1 MDPKRIGYIEAH
13 GTGTPAG
20 DRVEVTT
27 LKEFF
32 GDNSHQPALVGSVKS
47 NIGHTMPAA
56 GMIGVIK
63 TALSL
68 YNRKI
73 APTLHCEEPLPAMF
87 ESRFLPA
94 QELVEWDEDR
104 YPLVA
109 GVNAFGFGG
118 INSHAILVPYEPSVG
133 MPAPMR
139 PRRQPTAA
147 LKVSARTAEALAEKL
162 KTGDFT
168 HTGGDYRLVVFDPTD
183 KRIELAISI
192 VEEGRP
198 WRGQMGIWFS
208 HEALL
213 ANGGKV
219 AYLCPGFSME
229 APSETDSISEMLKL
243 PRVSE
248 LLSEEDD
255 DWWVQFIL
263 HYFYIVWL
271 CREAL
276 GKLGVE
282 PDLYAGNS
290 TGEWTAALFAGIT
303 EGTPSGLFGPMLSHV
318 PARYS
323 LIAVPGIGSAE
334 VEQLRAEIEGL
345 YLAAENSPSEVL
357 LCGDEDT
364 ANALIERLKERGLLY
379 TAMPYGSGIHTPL
392 MALPED
398 AYGAYVDSITI
409 REGDVPAWS
418 ATTLEPIPANRE
430 DYTELFKAQ
439 LTQPGSF
446 RRLIEKLYDEQDARV
461 FVQLGVGNLPKYVSD
476 TLEGRDFSVVGS
488 CAAGVEGADQLRQV
502 LAALFVE
509 GRDVD
514 SRFLGV
520 DPQYTVDHSLTRL
533 SRGAPPII
541 TEMPELAEI
550 VTARYGARGP
560 QPLASEGGDA
570 QGDPILATANA
581 NIKDAIAVQNELVQ
595 LFGQLPKELNGS
607 ALLSGQAAVSR
618 GRTVAPANADAL
630 QTVGAAPAIA
640 APATTAP
647 ATTAPVAP
655 EVFEEPLRLTF
666 EDHPYLIDH
675 SIVRQPPDWDCQDDL
690 NLVVPFT
697 MTIELF
703 AEIASRYAGGRKL
716 LRFSNINAYR
726 WIDVDRPFEG
736 TVRIT
741 RKTPNILDVEL
752 VGHARA
758 ELEFGD
764 EWPEPPGEYSGAID
778 IGEPIM
784 ANRTPAELY
793 DLYAFHGPQYRSNT
807 VMLEICSRGMRSLAE
822 RREGKGSLLDITGQ
836 QLGLFLHLTQTR
848 AVISFPVRLKEL
860 SFYADISDQDGE
872 FECTMLVKKMSEHS
886 VTGDMVLKRGE
897 KIWAL
902 ARGFVCQR
910 FESEPVVWHVI
921 SRPYSTL
928 LANRVAPGVYHVVN
942 RSRSNAL
949 VLLEKRYLTYAE
961 SSGLE
966 GLSAE
971 QRRDYL
977 TSRIALKDAARAFV
991 ASAPDAMLYPIEV
1004 FSTQDGDGRFSVF
1017 GREGRAEALRGLFAS
1032 LAQEGDN
1039 AVAMV
1044 AAHPV
1049 GVGMEKAEK
1058 KPDGFLEHAFT
1069 ERERGLLA
1077 SLGPLG
1083 QPEGIARFCAARQAC
1098 ARKLGI
1104 GLQDDPAGLEVSAID
1119 GDVLYVGE
1127 HGVQTMLAEG
1137 GYAIGWTL

>member
-32 GDNSHQPALVGSVKS
+32 GDNGHQPALVGSVKS

-118 INSHAILVPYEPSVG
+118 INSHAILVPYEPAVG
-133 MPAPMR
+133 MPPPIR

-147 LKVSARTAEALAEKL
+147 LKMSARTAEALVEKL

-168 HTGGDYRLVVFDPTD
+168 HTGGDYRLVVFEPTD

-213 ANGGKV
+213 TKGGKV

-243 PRVSE
+243 PRIAD

-318 PARYS
+318 PTHYS
-323 LIAVPGIGSAE
+323 LIAVPGIGSDE

-364 ANALIERLKERGLLY
+364 SAALMERLKEKDLLY
-379 TAMPYGSGIHTPL
+379 TVMTYGSGIHTPL

-446 RRLIEKLYDEQDARV
+446 RRLVEKLYDEQDVRV
-461 FVQLGVGNLPKYVSD
+461 FIQLGVGNLPKYVSD
-476 TLEGRDFSVVGS
+476 TLEGRDFSAVGS
-488 CAAGVEGADQLRQV
+488 CAVGVEGADQLRQV

-560 QPLASEGGDA
+560 QPVTPESGDA
-570 QGDPILATANA
+570 LGNPLLATANA
-581 NIKDAIAVQNELVQ
+581 NMQDAIKVQNELVK
-595 LFGQLPKELNGS
+595 LFEQLPREPS
-607 ALLSGQAAVSR
+607 SPVPSTGQAPATR
-618 GRTVAPANADAL
+618 GAA
-630 QTVGAAPAIA
+630 AAPA
-640 APATTAP
+640 
-647 ATTAPVAP
+647 AP
-655 EVFEEPLRLTF
+655 EVFEEPLHLTF

-675 SIVRQPPDWDCQDDL
+675 SIVRQPEDWECQDDL

-716 LRFSNINAYR
+716 LRLSNINAYR

-741 RKTPNILDVEL
+741 RKTPDILDVEL
-752 VGHARA
+752 VGHAKA

-764 EWPEPPGEYSGAID
+764 EWPEPPGEYTGDLD

-784 ANRTPAELY
+784 ENRTPEELY
-793 DLYAFHGPQYRSNT
+793 DLYSFHGPQYRSNT
-807 VMLEICSRGMRSLAE
+807 AILGICSRGMRSLAE

-836 QLGLFLHLTQTR
+836 QLGLFLHLTQTK
-848 AVISFPVRLKEL
+848 AVISFPVRLKDL
-860 SFYADISDQDGE
+860 SFYADITDQDGE

-886 VTGDMVLKRGE
+886 VTGDMVLKRE
-897 KIWAL
+897 QKVWAL

-921 SRPYSTL
+921 SRPYATL

-961 SSGLE
+961 TASLE

-977 TSRIALKDAARAFV
+977 TSRIALKDAVRAFV
-991 ASAPDAMLYPIEV
+991 ASAPDDLLYPLEV
-1004 FSTQDGDGRFSVF
+1004 FSTQDGNGRFSVY
-1017 GREGRAEALRGLFAS
+1017 GREGREGVLDGLFAS
-1032 LAQEGDN
+1032 LAQEGDE

-1049 GVGMEKAEK
+1049 GVGLEKVAE
-1058 KPDGFLEHAFT
+1058 KPDGLLEHALT

-1077 SLGPLG
+1077 TLDPLG
-1083 QPEGIARFCAARQAC
+1083 QPEGIARLCAARQAC

-1104 GLQDDPAGLEVSAID
+1104 ELQDNPERFEVDNID

-1127 HGVQTMLAEG
+1127 QGVQTAVTEG
-1137 GYAIGWTL
+1137 GYVIGWTL